1 MRQSEH
7 YRSLTPRLALSL
19 AAPHTWVASAF
30 PALFADFYCWQ
41 QGLDLTWLKGIM
53 LLAACVLL
61 QSAVNTLNDYF
72 DFIKGV
78 DSANDHVEVNDAVL
92 VYENITPG
100 SALILGIAYM
110 VAGAVLGLVSCM
122 GSGLV
127 PLIIGITGGVV
138 ILIYSGGPIPVSY
151 LPIGEIVSGV
161 VMGGLIP
168 LGIAGCADGKI
179 HWQLLLYSLPM
190 IAGIALIMMSNNGS
204 DMEKDRKA
212 GRRTL
217 PTCIGRARTLELY
230 RYLIVSWLI
239 LVIVLPVTLLGP
251 IGFVSGILTVL
262 LGGKIIRKQLACTL
276 EPEGRIATMQGIVM
290 TNIALNGAY
299 TAAFAA
305 GFILEVLHG

>member
-1 MRQSEH
+1 M
-7 YRSLTPRLALSL
+7 TPRLALNL
-19 AAPHTWVASAF
+19 AAPHTWAASVF

-41 QGLDLTWLKGIM
+41 QGLELAWFKGIM
-53 LLAACVLL
+53 LLAACIFL

-72 DFIKGV
+72 DFIKGA
-78 DSANDHVEVNDAVL
+78 DSADDCVEVSDAVL
-92 VYENITPG
+92 IYGNVAPG
-100 SALILGIAYM
+100 SALILGIVYM
-110 VAGAVLGLVSCM
+110 AAGAVLGLASCI
-122 GSGLV
+122 GSGMV
-127 PLIIGITGGVV
+127 PVIIGIIGGAV

-151 LPIGEIVSGV
+151 LPIGEIVSGF

-168 LGIAGCADGKI
+168 LGIAGCADGEI
-179 HWQLLLYSLPM
+179 HWQVLLYSLPM

-204 DMEKDRKA
+204 DIEKDKKA

-217 PTCIGRARTLELY
+217 PTCIGRGRTLELY
-230 RYLIVSWLI
+230 RYLIVSWLT
-239 LVIVLPVTLLGP
+239 LAVVLPVALLGP

-276 EPEGRIATMQGIVM
+276 EPEERIAAMKGIAM
-290 TNIALNGAY
+290 TNIVLNGAY

>member
-1 MRQSEH
+1 
-7 YRSLTPRLALSL
+7 
-19 AAPHTWVASAF
+19 
-30 PALFADFYCWQ
+30 
-41 QGLDLTWLKGIM
+41 
-53 LLAACVLL
+53 
-61 QSAVNTLNDYF
+61 
-72 DFIKGV
+72 
-78 DSANDHVEVNDAVL
+78 
-92 VYENITPG
+92 
-100 SALILGIAYM
+100 
-110 VAGAVLGLVSCM
+110 
-122 GSGLV
+122 
-127 PLIIGITGGVV
+127 
-138 ILIYSGGPIPVSY
+138 
-151 LPIGEIVSGV
+151 
-161 VMGGLIP
+161 
-168 LGIAGCADGKI
+168 
-179 HWQLLLYSLPM
+179 
-190 IAGIALIMMSNNGS
+190 MMSNNGS
-204 DMEKDRKA
+204 DIEKDRKA